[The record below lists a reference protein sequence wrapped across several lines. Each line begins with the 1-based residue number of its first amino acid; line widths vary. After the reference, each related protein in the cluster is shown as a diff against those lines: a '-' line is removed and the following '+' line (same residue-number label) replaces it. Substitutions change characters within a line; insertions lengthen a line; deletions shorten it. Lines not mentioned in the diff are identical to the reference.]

1 MKSRGLDPNGWL
13 CGVTFE
19 GLADGPESTSVRWR
33 YVLTATG
40 ASGLAC
46 LAVVALATRF
56 SKERKGIE
64 RALRES
70 EARFRAIID
79 HAPANISLKD
89 SKARY
94 VLVNRRHSEQ
104 YGLANE
110 NIRGKRAQDLFSAEY
125 SEIIGNL
132 DSLVLTHR
140 RTVTA
145 EYEWH
150 GEDGVRTFYIVK
162 FPIPDA
168 AGGLAG
174 IGSISTDITEQKQ
187 TENALREARDTL
199 EQRVRERTAELETE
213 NTERRRA
220 EQALRRSEAALRE
233 RVADLEEAQRS
244 LERQGVD
251 LVRLADDLRSAHDR
265 AERANRAKSEFLA
278 NMSHEL
284 RTPLNAVIGFSEIIK
299 DESHGPVGNDRYR
312 EYAKDINDSGRHLLD
327 LINDILD
334 LSKIESGTEQLYEED
349 IVIPEVIGAILTL
362 VKGRA
367 HGGRIEVELDAG
379 DGLPGLRADR
389 RKLKQILVN
398 LLSNAIK
405 FTPEG
410 GKVSLRIWCRE
421 DSGHVVQVV
430 DTGIGI
436 RLEDIPKA
444 LAPFQQVDADLN
456 RKFEGSGLGLPL
468 TKALVELHGGVLD
481 LQSQVGIGTSVT
493 VRFPAERFVRPD
505 NSRSSLVTAAPGVR

>member
-1 MKSRGLDPNGWL
+1 MASRIPVYWAALALVLFFAFVAGWEFGLEEAVLRSLGLD
-13 CGVTFE
+13 
-19 GLADGPESTSVRWR
+19 DGRESTAVGWR
-33 YVLTATG
+33 YVFTASG
-40 ASGLAC
+40 AAGLAC
-46 LAVVALATRF
+46 LVVVALAARF

-64 RALRES
+64 QALLES

-89 SKARY
+89 SSGRY
-94 VLVNRRHSEQ
+94 ILVNRRHSEQ
-104 YGLANE
+104 YGLAKE
-110 NIRGKRAQDLFSAEY
+110 NIRGKRAQDVFPVEY
-125 SEIIGNL
+125 GEIIGNL
-132 DSLVLTHR
+132 DRLVLTDR

-145 EYEWH
+145 EYEWL
-150 GEDGVRTFYIVK
+150 GEDGVKTFFIVK

-199 EQRVRERTAELETE
+199 EQRVRERTVDLETE
-213 NTERRRA
+213 ISERRRA

-244 LERQGVD
+244 LERQGMD
-251 LVRLADDLRSAHDR
+251 LVRLADDLRSAQDR

-284 RTPLNAVIGFSEIIK
+284 RTPLNAVIGFSEIIR
-299 DESHGPVGNDRYR
+299 DETGGPVGNDRYR

-334 LSKIESGTEQLYEED
+334 LSKIESGTEELYEED

-367 HGGRIEVELDAG
+367 
-379 DGLPGLRADR
+379 
-389 RKLKQILVN
+389 
-398 LLSNAIK
+398 
-405 FTPEG
+405 
-410 GKVSLRIWCRE
+410 
-421 DSGHVVQVV
+421 
-430 DTGIGI
+430 
-436 RLEDIPKA
+436 
-444 LAPFQQVDADLN
+444 
-456 RKFEGSGLGLPL
+456 
-468 TKALVELHGGVLD
+468 
-481 LQSQVGIGTSVT
+481 
-493 VRFPAERFVRPD
+493 
-505 NSRSSLVTAAPGVR
+505 